1 MRNIYAEINDSV
13 IQHNTEIITMIC
25 AEIHND
31 DTKNIK
37 TK

>member
-1 MRNIYAEINDSV
+1 MRNIYAEINDGV

-25 AEIHND
+25 AEIH
-31 DTKNIK
+31 KNIK